1 MNHLSSGRFIL
12 LCLAVA
18 FLAIGQGPRSWAS
31 IVAFV
36 LVVLVLVSVFV
47 GPV

>member
-1 MNHLSSGRFIL
+1 MNHYTSARFIL
-12 LCLAVA
+12 ICLAVA
-18 FLAIGQGPRSWAS
+18 FLAIGSRSWPA
-31 IVAFV
+31 IVALV